1 MRPMNVLILIMILS
15 VVVILPFVWLRK
27 PWAVAIW
34 RQAKFIA
41 VLYALII
48 VVSGIVRLVFN
59 WDDIY
64 G

>member
-1 MRPMNVLILIMILS
+1 MGLIVLVMVLS
-15 VVVILPFVWLRK
+15 LVALLPFVWMRR

-34 RQAKFIA
+34 SRAKLIA
-41 VLYALII
+41 VLYAAII
-48 VVSGIVRLVFN
+48 LLAGIYRLVTG

>member
-1 MRPMNVLILIMILS
+1 MAMGLIILIMILS
-15 VVVILPFVWLRK
+15 VIAILPFVWLRK

-34 RQAKFIA
+34 RNAKMVA

-48 VVSGIVRLVFN
+48 LLSGIVRLVFN
-59 WDDIY
+59 WDDIS

>member
-1 MRPMNVLILIMILS
+1 MGILVLLMVLS
-15 VVVILPFVWLRK
+15 VILILPFVWMRR

-34 RQAKFIA
+34 GRAKLIA
-41 VLYALII
+41 VLYAAII
-48 VVSGIVRLVFN
+48 LASGIVRLVFN

>member
-1 MRPMNVLILIMILS
+1 MAMGLIILIMILS
-15 VVVILPFVWLRK
+15 VIAILPFVWLRK

-34 RQAKFIA
+34 RNAKMVA

-48 VVSGIVRLVFN
+48 LVSGIVRLVFN

>member
-1 MRPMNVLILIMILS
+1 MKALIVLMILS
-15 VVVILPFVWLRK
+15 IVILLPFVWLRR

-34 RQAKFIA
+34 HRAKLIA
-41 VLYALII
+41 ILYAVII
-48 VVSGIVRLVFN
+48 LVSGIVRLVFN

>member
-1 MRPMNVLILIMILS
+1 MAMGLIILIMILS
-15 VVVILPFVWLRK
+15 VIAILPCVWLRK

-34 RQAKFIA
+34 RNAKMVA

-48 VVSGIVRLVFN
+48 LLSGIVRLVFN

>member
-1 MRPMNVLILIMILS
+1 MGLIILIMVLS
-15 VVVILPFVWLRK
+15 VIAILPFVWMRR

-34 RQAKFIA
+34 SRAKMIA

-48 VVSGIVRLVFN
+48 LLSGIVRLVFN

>member
-1 MRPMNVLILIMILS
+1 MSLLILVMVLS
-15 VVVILPFVWLRK
+15 VLAILPFVWLRK

-34 RQAKFIA
+34 RRAKLIA
-41 VLYALII
+41 VMYAVII
-48 VVSGIVRLVFN
+48 LVSGIVRLVFR

>member
-1 MRPMNVLILIMILS
+1 MGPLILIMVLS
-15 VVVILPFVWLRK
+15 VLVLLPFVWMRR
-27 PWAVAIW
+27 PWAIKIW
-34 RQAKFIA
+34 KQAKLIA

-48 VVSGIVRLVFN
+48 LLSGVVRLIFN